1 MSQNITEVKENR
13 MGTQSIGS
21 LLFSMSMPI
30 VISMLVQACYNIV
43 DSIFVSRISENAL
56 TAVSMAFPIQTL
68 MIAVST
74 GTGVGI
80 NSLLSR
86 SLGEGNRKNAQAAAC
101 NGLFLAFLSYFIFL
115 IFGIFGTVPFY
126 RAQINDPEII
136 ALGKDYLS
144 IVCMFSFG
152 QFFQI
157 AFERIMQ
164 STGKTI
170 YNMITQ
176 GLGAIINI
184 IFDPILIFGLC
195 GFPKMGI
202 AGAAIATVAGQIIA
216 AILGYIFNKLKNDE
230 VSVSMKGFKPNPEI
244 INKLKNDEVS
254 VSMKGFKPN
263 PEIIAIIYRV
273 GIPSILMQSITSI
286 LTFFMNIILA
296 GFSSTAV
303 TILGVYFKLQSFIFM
318 PVFGLN
324 NGLIPIV
331 AYNYGAGNSERIKKA
346 IRYSVCAACI
356 YMFLGFLTFEL
367 APEKLLM
374 IFDASDNMIAM
385 GIPALRIIALSFL
398 LAGATVVVT
407 GIFQALDVAVYSLV
421 VSVLRQLIIVL
432 PVAYILS
439 KLVGLTGVWVA
450 YPIAEIFAFIISIF
464 LYKKTLRKRV
474 DKQ

>member
-86 SLGEGNRKNAQAAAC
+86 SLGEGNKKNAQAAAC

-216 AILGYIFNKLKNDE
+216 AILGYIF
-230 VSVSMKGFKPNPEI
+230 
-244 INKLKNDEVS
+244 NKLKNDEVS

>member
-1 MSQNITEVKENR
+1 MSQNISEVKENR
-13 MGTQSIGS
+13 MGTQPIGS
-21 LLFSMSMPI
+21 LLFSMSTPI
-30 VISMLVQACYNIV
+30 VMSMLVQACYNIV
-43 DSIFVSRISENAL
+43 DSIFVSRINENAL

-86 SLGEGNRKNAQAAAC
+86 SLGEGKRDNAQAAAR
-101 NGLFLAFLSYFIFL
+101 NGLFLALLSYFVFL
-115 IFGIFGTVPFY
+115 IFGLFGTTFFY
-126 RAQINDPEII
+126 QAQINDAEII
-136 ALGKDYLS
+136 SYGEQYLS
-144 IVCMFSFG
+144 IVCIFSFG

-216 AILGYIFNKLKNDE
+216 AILGYIFNRLKNEE
-230 VSVSMKGFKPNPEI
+230 VSVSMKGFKPD
-244 INKLKNDEVS
+244 L
-254 VSMKGFKPN
+254 
-263 PEIIAIIYRV
+263 EIIAIIYRV
-273 GIPSILMQSITSI
+273 GVPSILMQSITSV

-296 GFSSTAV
+296 GFSATAV

-331 AYNYGAGNSERIKKA
+331 AYNYGAGYGDRIKKA
-346 IRYSVCAACI
+346 IRYSICAACT
-356 YMFLGFLTFEL
+356 YMFIGFLIFEL
-367 APEKLLM
+367 APDKLLM

-385 GIPALRIIALSFL
+385 GTPALRIIVLSFL
-398 LAGATVVVT
+398 LAGANVIVT
-407 GIFQALDVAVYSLV
+407 GIFQALDSAIYSLI
-421 VSVLRQLIIVL
+421 VSVLRQLVIVL

-439 KLVGLTGVWVA
+439 RIIGLNGVWAA
-450 YPIAEIFAFIISIF
+450 YPIAEIFAFITSIF
-464 LYKKTLRKRV
+464 LYKRALRKRV
-474 DKQ
+474 DRP

>member
-216 AILGYIFNKLKNDE
+216 AILGYIFNK
-230 VSVSMKGFKPNPEI
+230 F
-244 INKLKNDEVS
+244 KNDEVS

>member
-216 AILGYIFNKLKNDE
+216 AILGYIFNK
-230 VSVSMKGFKPNPEI
+230 F
-244 INKLKNDEVS
+244 KNDEVS

-439 KLVGLTGVWVA
+439 KIVGLTGVWAA